1 MPEFSE
7 SLAGHV
13 VLVKRIKLLWSRK
26 EEKKGNMCRN
36 EFKIIRAIRSL
47 WRKSSAFQRWFVA
60 LNTVFIQKVNL
71 DLECYIRNVCTVK
84 VVFLARPKHT
94 LPEALWN
101 PRLSIWRKL
110 MSFVLSLPSEGHS
123 ELCPAPHPKKVT
135 HRTNKQTCM

>member
-36 EFKIIRAIRSL
+36 PFKIIRAIRSL

-60 LNTVFIQKVNL
+60 LNTVFIRKVHL
-71 DLECYIRNVCTVK
+71 DSECYIRHVCETVK
-84 VVFLARPKHT
+84 VFFARPKQS

-101 PRLSIWRKL
+101 RRLSIWRTL
-110 MSFVLSLPSEGHS
+110 MSFVLSLPFEGHS
-123 ELCPAPHPKKVT
+123 ELCPAPHPEKVT
-135 HRTNKQTCM
+135 HRTNKKTCM